1 MLSNKH
7 FLKSSFFTIAILL
20 FSTMVFS
27 PFASAQTEQRSSID
41 EEYTRLI
48 KEATTKP
55 EFLSPLTE
63 YLPRAE
69 GIPTPKDVLGY
80 IAGAPDKLTYY
91 ADILRYMRELADASP
106 CVRVESMGKTM
117 EGRDMTMV
125 IVTSPANMEV
135 LPANKEMMARLAD
148 PRIVK
153 TEQEADALIS
163 RITPVYLLACNMHSG
178 ESGAAEAS
186 MEMAY
191 RLAVD
196 NNPIIKKIRDNMI
209 VLIVPSAEPD
219 GHDKHTDWFY
229 KYNQDIKDYKKL
241 TRVPYWGKYD
251 MHDNNRDMIT
261 MSQKEMQHIASVFY
275 EWLPIVFQDNHESVP
290 YLFFSSANGPSN
302 FPVTM
307 DLERNMIAWWEVTQ
321 MNAYGMPGVHTHDF
335 GNTSWSPNFMASVAS
350 NHNSTF
356 HFYET
361 FGNGVPTTMERKV
374 EGSRLKK
381 DWYRPIPPYENVLWS
396 LRNNLNYQITGNV
409 LAEYIVAS
417 QKEFFLKNFWKRGFG
432 SYTRGKS
439 EPPYAY
445 IIPSGQ
451 KDPVDT
457 AFLIDVLQRQKIE
470 IHRTESR
477 IKLKDKSFPA
487 GSFVVRLDQP
497 YGNLARILLSTQEY
511 PPDAANAYD
520 DCGWTLGLNMGVET
534 IEIEDKEIFEV
545 PLNPVTQ
552 RIMPMGKVEAAKK
565 IKAYIINHGTI
576 NTLLPARIKLK
587 DYEILSAEDA
597 FKAGDKNFD
606 AGSLIIPVSDASTGI
621 HEAVK
626 AVAAESGLTVT
637 AVPRVP
643 EVETHELDVP
653 RIAVFHTWTSTQ
665 DDGWV
670 RFAFDQLGI
679 PFAQINKDH
688 LRRGNLREEFDAIVF
703 SNSRGRIGADIV
715 FGVDPKGRESL
726 AFIRSDEFKHLGT
739 PDSSPDIT
747 GGMGLEGVLEL
758 KHFVEQGGL
767 LVLLQNSVRVAVDF
781 GFVRGL
787 SYFSPSSKFHN
798 PGSLLKTEVVNA
810 RHPIAYGYEKEPAV
824 LRRHGGPL
832 LSVPDEME
840 KYVILRYAKEG
851 KVCLSGI
858 VKNEKEISGKAAIMD
873 IPLGSGHVVLFTF
886 NPFWRDT
893 NHGDYAF
900 VFNALMNHDHLDAG
914 FEAEKVHIPVSGR

>member
-1 MLSNKH
+1 MFSNRH
-7 FLKSSFFTIAILL
+7 FAKSIFFVTVILL
-20 FSTMVFS
+20 LIMPAFS
-27 PFASAQTEQRSSID
+27 PFAAAQTETRSSID

-63 YLPRAE
+63 YLPKAE

-80 IAGAPDKLTYY
+80 IAGAPDILTYY
-91 ADILRYMRELADASP
+91 KDILRYMRALAAASP
-106 CVRVESMGKTM
+106 CVRVEPMGETM
-117 EGRDMTMV
+117 EGREMAMV
-125 IVTSPANMEV
+125 VVTSPANMEA

-153 TEQEADALIS
+153 TEEEAAALIS
-163 RITPVYLLACNMHSG
+163 RIIPVYLLACNMHSG

-196 NNPIIKKIRDNMI
+196 DNPVIKKIRENMI

-219 GHDKHTDWFY
+219 GHDKHTDWYY
-229 KYNQDIKDYKKL
+229 KYNQNIKDYKKL

-261 MSQKEMQHIASVFY
+261 MSQKEMRHIASIYY

-307 DLERNMIAWWEVTQ
+307 DLERNLIAWWEVTQ
-321 MNAYGMPGVHTHDF
+321 MNAFGMPGVHTHDF

-361 FGNGVPTTMERKV
+361 FGNGVPTTMEREV
-374 EGSRLKK
+374 DERRRKK
-381 DWYRPIPPYENVLWS
+381 AWFRPIPPYEKVMWS
-396 LRNNLNYQITGNV
+396 LRNNLNYQITGN
-409 LAEYIVAS
+409 LMAEYIVAS
-417 QKEFFLKNFWKRGFG
+417 QKEFFLKNFWKRGME

-445 IIPSGQ
+445 VIPSGQ

-457 AFLIDVLQRQKIE
+457 AFLIDVLLRQKIE
-470 IHRTESR
+470 VHRAESR
-477 IKLKDKSFPA
+477 IKLEDKDFPA
-487 GSFVVRLDQP
+487 GSYVVRLDQP
-497 YGNLARILLSTQEY
+497 YGNLARVLLGIQEY
-511 PPDAANAYD
+511 PPDADNAYD

-534 IEIEDKEIFEV
+534 AAVEDKEIFEV
-545 PLNPVTQ
+545 PLKPVKGPFSAEG
-552 RIMPMGKVEAAKK
+552 RIVPAKK
-565 IKAYIINHGTI
+565 IRAYVINHGSI
-576 NTLLPARIKLK
+576 NTLLPARIQLK
-587 DYEILSAEDA
+587 DYKVLSAESA
-597 FKAGDKNFD
+597 FRIGDKDFD
-606 AGSLIIPVSDASTGI
+606 AGSLIIPAADVPAGI

-626 AVAAESGLTVT
+626 AAASESGLTALAGV
-637 AVPRVP
+637 RLP
-643 EVETHELDVP
+643 EVATHELDVP
-653 RIAVFHTWTSTQ
+653 RIAVFHTWASTQ

-670 RFAFDQLGI
+670 RFALDQLNI

-688 LRRGNLREEFDAIVF
+688 LQQGDLRKRFDAIVF

-715 FGVDPKGRESL
+715 FGIDPKDRGPL
-726 AFIRSDEFKHLGT
+726 AFVRSDEFKHLGT
-739 PDSSPDIT
+739 PDSSSDIT

-758 KHFVEQGGL
+758 KRFVEQGGL

-798 PGSLLKTEVVNA
+798 PGSLLRTEVVDA
-810 RHPIAYGYEKEPAV
+810 RHPIVYGYEKEPAV

-832 LSVPDEME
+832 LSVPEDME
-840 KYVILRYAKEG
+840 KHVVLRYAKEG

-858 VKNEKEISGKAAIMD
+858 VKSEKEISGKAAILD
-873 IPLGSGHVVLFTF
+873 VPLGKGHVVLFTF

-893 NHGDYAF
+893 NHGVYAF
-900 VFNALMNHDHLDAG
+900 VFNALMNHNRLDDG
-914 FEAEKVHIPVSGR
+914 NRAEE